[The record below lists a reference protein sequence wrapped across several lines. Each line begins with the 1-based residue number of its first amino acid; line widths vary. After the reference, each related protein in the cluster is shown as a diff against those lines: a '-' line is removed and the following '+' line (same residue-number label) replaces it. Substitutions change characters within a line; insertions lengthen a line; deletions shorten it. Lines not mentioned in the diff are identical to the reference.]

1 MDKES
6 SDKEWEPPYSGN
18 DLEEKKEHQLYCTN
32 MQYRA
37 HIPTPLVSPILQYN
51 RRILYTYMCKDQS
64 LYMINMVIHC
74 FRHKESSPG
83 LMRDRRDTIHYTML
97 DQINVCLILVMNIKA
112 VHYHS
117 INKHHHVFINCTNML
132 HSVLAYMIA

>member
-1 MDKES
+1 
-6 SDKEWEPPYSGN
+6 
-18 DLEEKKEHQLYCTN
+18 

-83 LMRDRRDTIHYTML
+83 HMRDRRDTIHYTML

-112 VHYHS
+112 MHYHS